1 MKIGESRQ
9 SESESERVELNVA
22 DKVNIRNKYWVIK
35 KKKKKKKNEPLNI
48 KKVIG
53 FKNIDVA
60 HQLSTLCNNL
70 SK

>member
-1 MKIGESRQ
+1 M
-9 SESESERVELNVA
+9 NVA
-22 DKVNIRNKYWVIK
+22 DYVNIRNKYWVIEYQK
-35 KKKKKKKNEPLNI
+35 KKKKKKYEPLNI

-70 SK
+70 SKWTI

>member
-1 MKIGESRQ
+1 M
-9 SESESERVELNVA
+9 NVA
-22 DKVNIRNKYWVIK
+22 DYVNIRNKYWVIEYQK
-35 KKKKKKKNEPLNI
+35 KKKKKKYEPLNI